1 MGELCDRLEED
12 LTGSEWMKG
21 TSSPREDL
29 AEDAWLEKTPCLVG
43 GHDWRRTS
51 MSSLG
56 AQCNQSLGGPIR
68 NCMGECCSQLWDTW

>member
-29 AEDAWLEKTPCLVG
+29 AEDAWLEKTPCLVDVYSG
-43 GHDWRRTS
+43 DAWERA
-51 MSSLG
+51 SSLREDM
-56 AQCNQSLGGPIR
+56 A
-68 NCMGECCSQLWDTW
+68 GEESA